1 MLQDLLYIPL
11 ILLIKKTSKKNA
23 LIIMKKNLYLFFSL
37 LCSISFL
44 LNEASAQK
52 SDIAAIRK
60 MLNQQIVDWNRGD
73 IEAYM
78 KGYWNSDSLLFVGK
92 NGIRNG
98 YKATLQSYKKGYP
111 DTAAMG
117 KLDFELLQ
125 VKRLSPIYFSVLGK
139 WHLQRTIGDLNG
151 YFTLLL
157 KKIKGRWVIV
167 SDHSS

>member
-1 MLQDLLYIPL
+1 M
-11 ILLIKKTSKKNA
+11 
-23 LIIMKKNLYLFFSL
+23 MKKLSCLLFISICSL
-37 LCSISFL
+37 L
-44 LNEASAQK
+44 LNNANAQK
-52 SDIAAIRK
+52 SDETVIRK
-60 MLNQQIVDWNRGD
+60 MLQQQITDWNNGD
-73 IEAYM
+73 IAAYM

-92 NGIRNG
+92 NGIRHG

-125 VKRLSPIYFSVLGK
+125 FKRLSPVYYSVLGK
-139 WHLQRTIGDLNG
+139 WHLQRTIGDLKG

-157 KKIKGRWVIV
+157 KKINGRWVIV

>member
-1 MLQDLLYIPL
+1 
-11 ILLIKKTSKKNA
+11 
-23 LIIMKKNLYLFFSL
+23 MKKLSCLLFVILCSL
-37 LCSISFL
+37 L
-44 LNEASAQK
+44 LNIACAQTNDK
-52 SDIAAIRK
+52 TAIRK
-60 MLNQQIVDWNRGD
+60 VLNQQIVDWNRGD
-73 IEAYM
+73 ISAYM

-117 KLDFELLQ
+117 KLNFELLQ
-125 VKRLSPIYFSVLGK
+125 FKRLSPVYFSVLGK
-139 WHLQRTIGDLNG
+139 WYLQRSIGNLNG

-157 KKIKGRWVIV
+157 KKINGRWVIV